1 MMKCKCPACGEVF
14 EPEMLESKY
23 DEEME
28 DELEDE
34 MPEEGMKV
42 VEVDVEK
49 VEPEKEAMI
58 KQKLKE
64 LGKLLGNV

>member
-14 EPEMLESKY
+14 EPEMLESEY

-28 DELEDE
+28 DELEGE
-34 MPEEGMKV
+34 IPEEGMKV